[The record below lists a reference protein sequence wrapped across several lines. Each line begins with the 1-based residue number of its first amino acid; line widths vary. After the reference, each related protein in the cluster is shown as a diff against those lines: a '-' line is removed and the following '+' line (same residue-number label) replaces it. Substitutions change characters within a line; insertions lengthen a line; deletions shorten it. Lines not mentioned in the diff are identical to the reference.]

1 MKCNPIS
8 QKNIVYKH
16 CQYFK
21 EFIFLKNI
29 WMWFYDIIMV
39 GKKKAKKKNPKKT
52 LYLFQ
57 FQLDLI
63 IWIHWLTFITDLYI
77 GTDYFLKHINL
88 KLFHVEV
95 IIYLRIRR
103 RTWKLFELISN
114 PWFNFEWTAET
125 LQAKL
130 SFFLLK
136 FVDFLCLWNAKTQRV
151 LVSLYGFS
159 LVTEFY
165 LSQFYHCSVYS
176 MIMTI
181 LLYFKYCCHL
191 SWSQEKRLY

>member
-39 GKKKAKKKNPKKT
+39 GKKKAKNKNKTKKRICISISTWLDHLNPLAYIYYWPVYWYGL
-52 LYLFQ
+52 LYF
-57 FQLDLI
+57 
-63 IWIHWLTFITDLYI
+63 
-77 GTDYFLKHINL
+77 

>member
-1 MKCNPIS
+1 MNVILRHYNGR
-8 QKNIVYKH
+8 QKKS
-16 CQYFK
+16 
-21 EFIFLKNI
+21 
-29 WMWFYDIIMV
+29 
-39 GKKKAKKKNPKKT
+39 KKKPKKPKKT
-52 LYLFQ
+52 HMYFN
-57 FQLDLI
+57 FN
-63 IWIHWLTFITDLYI
+63 LTWSFESTGLHLLLTCILVY
-77 GTDYFLKHINL
+77 TDYFLKHINL

>member
-39 GKKKAKKKNPKKT
+39 GKKKPKKNA
-52 LYLFQ
+52 YVFQ

-114 PWFNFEWTAET
+114 PWFNFEWTAGNFASKIVFLFVEICRFFMFMKCKNSKSFGLIVWFFT
-125 LQAKL
+125 CNRIL
-130 SFFLLK
+130 SF
-136 FVDFLCLWNAKTQRV
+136 
-151 LVSLYGFS
+151 
-159 LVTEFY
+159 
-165 LSQFYHCSVYS
+165 
-176 MIMTI
+176 TI
-181 LLYFKYCCHL
+181 LSLLRIFYDNDNTIVF
-191 SWSQEKRLY
+191 